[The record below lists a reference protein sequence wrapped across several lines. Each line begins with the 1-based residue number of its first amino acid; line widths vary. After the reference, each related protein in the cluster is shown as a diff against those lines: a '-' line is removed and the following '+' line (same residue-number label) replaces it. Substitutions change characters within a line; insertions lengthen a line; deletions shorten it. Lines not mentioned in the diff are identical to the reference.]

1 MAVEIWM
8 GEEKWRIVD
17 VYVKGDMEKKLKV
30 MKEWLKE
37 QGEDRWT
44 IIGEDFNVRTGTM
57 REREQEEETE
67 RRTKDGKINGEGRKL
82 VGKLEKVGGGNS
94 EWVYRR

>member
-30 MKEWLKE
+30 MKE
-37 QGEDRWT
+37 
-44 IIGEDFNVRTGTM
+44 
-57 REREQEEETE
+57 
-67 RRTKDGKINGEGRKL
+67 
-82 VGKLEKVGGGNS
+82 
-94 EWVYRR
+94 